1 MEWPE
6 CDEGDAAVLELNP
19 SVDDD
24 ALGGG
29 RARRVEVL
37 AWEVFALFYWRTP
50 NIERA
55 AQTSDKLSTVGI
67 VI

>member
-6 CDEGDAAVLELNP
+6 CDEGDAAVLELNNP

-37 AWEVFALFYWRTP
+37 AWEVFALFYWRTSNAP
-50 NIERA
+50 REQATNC
-55 AQTSDKLSTVGI
+55 QP
-67 VI
+67 